1 MSRVDVALGIL
12 RRGDRCFLQRR
23 DPAAAVLPGLW
34 EFPGGKVQPGES
46 PEAALRR
53 ELREEL
59 EWEAEGL
66 DALEVHRHAYPGRE
80 VVLHPFLGAGAGL
93 LRTSLAWGW
102 FTLAEARRLPVPEA
116 NHRLLEALA
125 GFREA

>member
-1 MSRVDVALGIL
+1 MSRVDVALGL
-12 RRGDRCFLQRR
+12 LLRGDRCFLQRR

-34 EFPGGKVQPGES
+34 EFPGGKARPGES

-59 EWEAEGL
+59 DWEAERCE
-66 DALEVHRHAYPGRE
+66 ALAVQHHDYPGRS
-80 VVLHPFLGAGAGL
+80 VALHPFLCAGAGRP
-93 LRTSLAWGW
+93 RTRLAWGW
-102 FTLAEARRLPVPEA
+102 FTAEEMGRLPIPDA

-125 GFREA
+125 GFWKA